1 MTYPSRIFPVAAL
14 RVSAISAGLLM
25 RLAFTTLAFTILALP
40 TLGHAQTVG
49 DVAAVKTDAPAGLT
63 QGSATQRSSTQGS
76 LTQGVAS
83 KAVDAVKSVAKTASN
98 IFSRVPCATP
108 KDVKFAASLPHVAR
122 KIASGERVTII
133 AFGSSS
139 TASYGASSPAF
150 QYPNRLADQ
159 LRRHYPNADITVMN
173 QGIGGEDTPEMMQRL
188 KTSVL
193 DQKPDLVIWQL
204 GTNTVVKGGDIDA
217 TMGLLEDGIKQLQDN
232 GIDVV
237 LVDPQYVPATT
248 AKEADANK
256 MVGLIGKAAQIM
268 KVGVFPRFQV
278 MKEWHTAQSL
288 PFDDFV
294 IQDGLHMNDWGYACF
309 AQLLGD
315 SIIKSVDQV
324 RAGVEVPSN
333 VLTYRPM

>member
-1 MTYPSRIFPVAAL
+1 MKLQLLVSRALVASSPAATAAL
-14 RVSAISAGLLM
+14 LLSTAVLGFSGVS
-25 RLAFTTLAFTILALP
+25 F
-40 TLGHAQTVG
+40 AQVTSR
-49 DVAAVKTDAPAGLT
+49 DVAAVTSDAPA
-63 QGSATQRSSTQGS
+63 SAPRSVT
-76 LTQGVAS
+76 S
-83 KAVDAVKSVAKTASN
+83 KAIDAVKSAAQSAGN
-98 IFSRVPCATP
+98 IFSRVPCSSP
-108 KDVKFAASLPHVAR
+108 KNMKFAASLPHVAR
-122 KIASGERVTII
+122 KIAAGERVTII

-159 LRRHYPNADITVMN
+159 LRRHYPKADIAVMN
-173 QGIGGEDTPEMMQRL
+173 QGIGGEDTPEMMKRL
-188 KTSVL
+188 KTSVI

-204 GTNTVVKGGDIDA
+204 GTNTVVNGGDIDA
-217 TMGLLEDGIKQLQDN
+217 TMGLLQEGIKRLQDI
-232 GIDVV
+232 GTDVV

-248 AKEADANK
+248 AKEADTDK
-256 MVGLIGKAAQIM
+256 MVGIIGRAAQVM

-278 MKEWHTAQSL
+278 MKDWHTTQAL
-288 PFDDFV
+288 PFEDFV

-324 RAGVEVPSN
+324 KAGLEVPAN